1 MKHSLTL
8 ASGSL
13 ARQEMLRNAGYEF
26 DIIPA
31 DIDEEKIISSLETNK
46 NVALTLAK
54 EKAKFISQKNK
65 ENYIIGSDQILMMNN
80 KIYSKAKNKQE
91 AKERLMEFQGN
102 AHTLHSGV
110 SVFKDGEELFSF
122 IDSASLTMKKMTADD
137 IDRYCE
143 KAGDVLTSC
152 VGCYA
157 LESIGRRLF
166 DKIDGDYF
174 TILGMPLL
182 PLIGFLDAEGFSL

>member
-157 LESIGRRLF
+157 LESIGSRLF

>member
-26 DIIPA
+26 DIISA
-31 DIDEEKIISSLETNK
+31 DIDEEKIISSLEVNK

-54 EKAKFISQKNK
+54 EKAKFISQKNRD
-65 ENYIIGSDQILMMNN
+65 NYIIGSDQILMMNN

-91 AKERLMEFQGN
+91 VQGRLKEFQGN
-102 AHTLHSGV
+102 THMLHSGV
-110 SVFKDGEELFSF
+110 SVFKNGEEIFSF
-122 IDSASLTMKKMTADD
+122 IDSASLTMKKMTEDD

-157 LESIGRRLF
+157 LESIGSRLF
-166 DKIDGDYF
+166 DKIDGSYF